1 MPTGLKVPVG
11 VDKSGGAKIETDI
24 VEQTKK
30 LLVLAFSEG
39 GDDNAFQNLGIGP
52 GLIFSVKNASFRGK
66 AERTVRLVLKKFID
80 RVALVPGDEITFDDS
95 EEGEVELRFRYV
107 DLQTGTTEEF
117 IKRFVR

>member
-95 EEGEVELRFRYV
+95 VEGEVELRFRYV